1 MKCKTC
7 GYEVRD
13 SLTHCPMCGT
23 RVNPDPVSSAATT
36 ELSWNTKDFP
46 KPKEMTEI
54 DMSWPDFNTKR
65 NTTSISEEEISAA
78 LEKKRPVTLM
88 SEDASEG
95 YVSIPDKKDPA
106 AEKPAEAAQPEKPKA
121 EAPAA
126 EQPYWYTQKFTAT
139 GVMQTGPAWPMA
151 PGSKQSYPA
160 TATIETMT
168 LSDPIPIVPGA
179 TGTQEVNKA
188 FTLSDLIKESAERP
202 TDTGRPSGS
211 GFYTFQRKNDEFQ
224 KLLDREYDRI
234 HAMHGD
240 DYDPMR
246 GTVHPFSAD
255 QPVKAK
261 ELSAFEKLLL
271 DEEEQAAE
279 ETPAQR
285 FFSQD
290 PKPEKEEAP
299 AEDLK
304 DPELPEVEVPTGDP
318 AKYDIEKI
326 ENTIREL
333 EKQEVIAENNRSERK
348 KRLAAMAAA
357 REAYFRSLDAME
369 GKDSDRFSEPEP
381 VKEAAPAP
389 KEEPAPAPKAEQDD
403 SALFASDGTEVTEP
417 TREIPVGGILEA
429 LTEDKTVRAAALAA
443 TTASVVSSDPFRTV
457 VFKRITEDAEE
468 RAKRY
473 EQADPFD
480 IPKTAENVMT
490 PEELEAELRRPA
502 ADPFDKLMKE
512 FRTTART
519 TIAGAKDAERL
530 ATKYDLGDELKGLD
544 SAEDVAAIYDQPA
557 GEPYDDVDAT
567 TAEASAQPAAEPAAE
582 APAEPVAEPVVEPVV
597 VVAEPVQPEEPAA
610 EPAAP
615 EAPAYDDVDASTA
628 EAPAEPAAEAAA
640 EPVITAEMLAE
651 QPAEPAYDNVEA
663 ATAEAP
669 AEPVAEAAEKPVE
682 SAEEIISGAEQ
693 PSEPTQAFEPVSDD
707 TSSLAFLY
715 QNGEEKP
722 AEQEDQDDAAEE
734 ESGSRHIFLKIIIA
748 ILIICALFELVV
760 LGMSRF
766 LPDAQATQS
775 IVSIEELIREAIVS
789 AFNSVVNAIKGLFG
803 N

>member
-88 SEDASEG
+88 SDDASEG
-95 YVSIPDKKDPA
+95 YVSIPDKKEPA
-106 AEKPAEAAQPEKPKA
+106 AEKPAEAAKPEKPA
-121 EAPAA
+121 EGPSA

-290 PKPEKEEAP
+290 PSPEKEEVP

-318 AKYDIEKI
+318 TKYDIEKI

-369 GKDSDRFSEPEP
+369 GKDPDRYSEPEP
-381 VKEAAPAP
+381 VKEAVPQP
-389 KEEPAPAPKAEQDD
+389 KTEPEPAPRAEQDD
-403 SALFASDGTEVTEP
+403 ASLFASEGTEVTEP

-429 LTEDKTVRAAALAA
+429 ITGDKTVRAAALAA
-443 TTASVVSSDPFRTV
+443 TTASVVSSDPFKTV
-457 VFKRITEDAEE
+457 VFRRITEDAEE

-480 IPKTAENVMT
+480 IPKTTENVMT
-490 PEELEAELRRPA
+490 PEELEAELRRPD

-530 ATKYDLGDELKGLD
+530 ATKYDLGEELKGLD
-544 SAEDVAAIYDQPA
+544 SAEDVAAMYDQPA
-557 GEPYDDVDAT
+557 AEPYDDVDAAT
-567 TAEASAQPAAEPAAE
+567 AE
-582 APAEPVAEPVVEPVV
+582 APAEPVAEPVVEPVA
-597 VVAEPVQPEEPAA
+597 VVAEPVEEPA
-610 EPAAP
+610 
-615 EAPAYDDVDASTA
+615 
-628 EAPAEPAAEAAA
+628 
-640 EPVITAEMLAE
+640 
-651 QPAEPAYDNVEA
+651 
-663 ATAEAP
+663 
-669 AEPVAEAAEKPVE
+669 AEAAEKPVE
-682 SAEEIISGAEQ
+682 SAEEIISVNEQ
-693 PSEPTQAFEPVSDD
+693 PAAPAEPTQAFEPVTDD

-722 AEQEDQDDAAEE
+722 AEQEDQDEAAEE

>member
-95 YVSIPDKKDPA
+95 YVSIPDKKEPA

-160 TATIETMT
+160 TAKIETMT

-234 HAMHGD
+234 HAMHGE
-240 DYDPMR
+240 DYDPMH

-290 PKPEKEEAP
+290 PKPEKEEVP

-318 AKYDIEKI
+318 TKYDIKKI

-369 GKDSDRFSEPEP
+369 GKDPDRFSEPEP
-381 VKEAAPAP
+381 VKEAAPAH

-417 TREIPVGGILEA
+417 TREVPVGGILEA

-480 IPKTAENVMT
+480 IPKTTENVMT
-490 PEELEAELRRPA
+490 PEELEAELRRP

-519 TIAGAKDAERL
+519 TIAGARDAERL
-530 ATKYDLGDELKGLD
+530 ATKYDLGEELKGLD

-557 GEPYDDVDAT
+557 GEPYDDVDAA
-567 TAEASAQPAAEPAAE
+567 TAEAPAESAAEPAAE
-582 APAEPVAEPVVEPVV
+582 TPEELVAEPVVEPVA
-597 VVAEPVQPEEPAA
+597 VVAEPVAEPAEETPEEPAA

-628 EAPAEPAAEAAA
+628 EAPAEPA
-640 EPVITAEMLAE
+640 
-651 QPAEPAYDNVEA
+651 YDDVDA

-669 AEPVAEAAEKPVE
+669 AEPAYDDVDAATAEAAEKPVE

-693 PSEPTQAFEPVSDD
+693 PSEPTQAFEPVTDD

-722 AEQEDQDDAAEE
+722 AEQEDQDEAAEE
-734 ESGSRHIFLKIIIA
+734 EPGSRHIFLKIIIA

>member
-13 SLTHCPMCGT
+13 TLTHCPMCGT
-23 RVNPDPVSSAATT
+23 RVNPDPVSSSATT

-54 DMSWPDFNTKR
+54 NMSWPDFNTRK

-78 LEKKRPVTLM
+78 LEKKKPVTLM

-95 YVSIPDKKDPA
+95 YVSIPDKKEPA
-106 AEKPAEAAQPEKPKA
+106 APKAAEAASPEKPKA

-126 EQPYWYTQKFTAT
+126 QPYWYTQKFTAT

-188 FTLSDLIKESAERP
+188 FTLSDLIKEAPERP

-240 DYDPMR
+240 DYDPLHS
-246 GTVHPFSAD
+246 TVHPFSSD

-271 DEEEQAAE
+271 NEEEQAAE

-285 FFSQD
+285 FFSQN
-290 PKPEKEEAP
+290 PEPTEKEAP

-304 DPELPEVEVPTGDP
+304 DPEPPKVEVPSGDP
-318 AKYDIEKI
+318 AKYDINKI
-326 ENTIREL
+326 ENTIKEL
-333 EKQEVIAENNRSERK
+333 EAQEVIAENNRSERK

-369 GKDSDRFSEPEP
+369 GKDTDRP
-381 VKEAAPAP
+381 VKEEPKQPAPAAKP
-389 KEEPAPAPKAEQDD
+389 ETAPAPKAEPAPAKADADD
-403 SALFASDGTEVTEP
+403 TRLFASEDIEVAEP

-429 LTEDKTVRAAALAA
+429 ITGEKPVRAAALTAA
-443 TTASVVSSDPFRTV
+443 AASVVSSDPYRTV
-457 VFKRITEDAEE
+457 VFKRITDDAEE

-473 EQADPFD
+473 EQPDPFTVSK
-480 IPKTAENVMT
+480 PEEEVMS

-502 ADPFDKLMKE
+502 ADPFDKLMRE
-512 FRTTART
+512 FRATSRT
-519 TIAGAKDAERL
+519 TISGVKDAERL
-530 ATKYDLGDELKGLD
+530 ATKYDLGEELKGLD
-544 SAEDVAAIYDQPA
+544 AAEDVAELYDKPEELAVPAEAVSEPQQPA
-557 GEPYDDVDAT
+557 D
-567 TAEASAQPAAEPAAE
+567 AAE
-582 APAEPVAEPVVEPVV
+582 APAAP
-597 VVAEPVQPEEPAA
+597 A
-610 EPAAP
+610 EPAAT
-615 EAPAYDDVDASTA
+615 EQPAYDDVDAATT
-628 EAPAEPAAEAAA
+628 EAPAAE
-640 EPVITAEMLAE
+640 TAVPAE
-651 QPAEPAYDNVEA
+651 Q
-663 ATAEAP
+663 T
-669 AEPVAEAAEKPVE
+669 AEPVAEAQQPADAAEAPAAPAATEQPAYDDVDAATVEGPAAEAAE
-682 SAEEIISGAEQ
+682 SAKSVAEPQQTAEPAVETIVSEEPVSETVA
-693 PSEPTQAFEPVSDD
+693 EPTQQFEPVTDD

-715 QNGEEKP
+715 QNGEADPEADP
-722 AEQEDQDDAAEE
+722 EETVEE
-734 ESGSRHIFLKIIIA
+734 EPGSRHLFLKIIIG
-748 ILIICALFELVV
+748 ILVICALFELVV

-766 LPDAQATQS
+766 LPDSAATQS
-775 IVSIEELIREAIVS
+775 IVSLEELIREALVS
-789 AFNSVVNAIKGLFG
+789 AFNGVVNAVKGLFG
-803 N
+803 K

>member
-23 RVNPDPVSSAATT
+23 RVNPDPISSAATT

-54 DMSWPDFNTKR
+54 NMAWPDFNTKR

-78 LEKKRPVTLM
+78 LEKNKPVTLM
-88 SEDASEG
+88 SDDASEG
-95 YVSIPDKKDPA
+95 YVSIPDDKKPA
-106 AEKPAEAAQPEKPKA
+106 AQKATADPEKAGA
-121 EAPAA
+121 EMPAA

-179 TGTQEVNKA
+179 VGTQEVNKA
-188 FTLSDLIKESAERP
+188 FTLSDLIKESPERS
-202 TDTGRPSGS
+202 TAAGRPSGS

-246 GTVHPFSAD
+246 GTIHQFSAD

-261 ELSAFEKLLL
+261 ELAAFEKLLL
-271 DEEEQAAE
+271 DEEEQASE

-290 PKPEKEEAP
+290 PVLPKEEVS

-304 DPELPEVEVPTGDP
+304 DPEVPEVEIPECDP
-318 AKYDIEKI
+318 SKYDINKI
-326 ENTIREL
+326 ENTIKEL
-333 EKQEVIAENNRSERK
+333 EAQEVIAENNRSERK

-357 REAYFRSLDAME
+357 REAYFRSLDAAE
-369 GKDSDRFSEPEP
+369 GKDPGRLFDPEPVKKPEP
-381 VKEAAPAP
+381 VKEA
-389 KEEPAPAPKAEQDD
+389 EPAVKVPEAAAKPEQDYPGLFTSED
-403 SALFASDGTEVTEP
+403 SDIAEP
-417 TREIPVGGILEA
+417 TREIPVGGVLEA
-429 LTEDKTVRAAALAA
+429 ISGEKTVKAAALAA
-443 TTASVVSSDPFRTV
+443 TAASVVSSDPFKTV

-473 EQADPFD
+473 EQADPFAAGK
-480 IPKTAENVMT
+480 PAEKVMT
-490 PEELEAELRRPA
+490 PEELEAELRSPSA
-502 ADPFDKLMKE
+502 GQFDKLVNE

-519 TIAGAKDAERL
+519 AVAGAKDAERL
-530 ATKYDLGDELKGLD
+530 ATKYDLGEELKGID
-544 SAEDVAAIYDQPA
+544 SAEDVAELYDRPA
-557 GEPYDDVDAT
+557 AEPYDDVD
-567 TAEASAQPAAEPAAE
+567 
-582 APAEPVAEPVVEPVV
+582 
-597 VVAEPVQPEEPAA
+597 
-610 EPAAP
+610 
-615 EAPAYDDVDASTA
+615 
-628 EAPAEPAAEAAA
+628 
-640 EPVITAEMLAE
+640 
-651 QPAEPAYDNVEA
+651 A

-669 AEPVAEAAEKPVE
+669 AEPVAEAPAEPASEQPAEPASAPVE
-682 SAEEIISGAEQ
+682 EVPAEPVALVEEVPAEPVAPVEEVPAEPVVAAEPEVEPVVAAAEPAAEALAEPYDDVDAATAEAPTQ
-693 PSEPTQAFEPVSDD
+693 PVAEVAPAEPTQAFEPVTDD

-715 QNGEEKP
+715 QNAEAEKP
-722 AEQEDQDDAAEE
+722 ADKEEQDEALEE
-734 ESGSRHIFLKIIIA
+734 EAGSRHIFLKIIVA

-760 LGMSRF
+760 LGMSSF
-766 LPDAQATQS
+766 LPDAPATQS
-775 IVSIEELIREAIVS
+775 IVSIEELIREAIVN
-789 AFNSVVNAIKGLFG
+789 AFNSAVNAIKGLFG
-803 N
+803 K